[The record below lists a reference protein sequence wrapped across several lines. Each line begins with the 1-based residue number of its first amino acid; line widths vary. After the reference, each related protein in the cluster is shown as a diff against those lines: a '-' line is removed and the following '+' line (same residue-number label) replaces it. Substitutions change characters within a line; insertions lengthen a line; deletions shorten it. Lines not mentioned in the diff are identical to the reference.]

1 MAEKRCLRT
10 ESGAPWVVSFMASD
24 SLKALD
30 ATKERI
36 MEQFQA
42 TRQAQRFLP
51 AYDWISNLFFS
62 FAQPKLPR

>member
-1 MAEKRCLRT
+1 
-10 ESGAPWVVSFMASD
+10 MASD

-36 MEQFQA
+36 MEQVQS
-42 TRQAQRFLP
+42 TRQAQPFLP
-51 AYDWISNLFFS
+51 AYDWISNLFIS